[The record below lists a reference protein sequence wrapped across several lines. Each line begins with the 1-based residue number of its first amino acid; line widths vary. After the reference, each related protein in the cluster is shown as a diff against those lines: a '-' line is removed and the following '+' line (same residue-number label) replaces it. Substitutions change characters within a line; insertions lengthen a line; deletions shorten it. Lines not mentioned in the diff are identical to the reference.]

1 MLEIRC
7 FMLVNELRKEIEKY
21 DKNELQNIIVELYKR
36 IPKDKK
42 DGYNVDEFIK
52 NSKKNPSAK
61 KEILFEELQKEIIY
75 FLQLVDNG
83 YYAIPNKIVSKK
95 ERSL

>member
-1 MLEIRC
+1 
-7 FMLVNELRKEIEKY
+7 MLVNELRKEIEKY

-52 NSKKNPSAK
+52 NSKKIQVLRK
-61 KEILFEELQKEIIY
+61 KYCLK
-75 FLQLVDNG
+75 NC
-83 YYAIPNKIVSKK
+83 KK
-95 ERSL
+95 KLSISYN